1 MNMHRYELQT
11 LKYLALYKLFAIA
24 LMLVSIVFLLFGL
37 YVTVFRDQTSGER
50 LLNNAS
56 TAASIVVLC
65 CGYLM
70 LHFLNIIGKFK
81 RHNQG
86 HMSTGKNPNQ

>member
-1 MNMHRYELQT
+1 MNLDKYELQT
-11 LKYLALYKLFAIA
+11 LKHLTFYKLFAIA
-24 LMLVSIVFLLFGL
+24 LMLVGILFLLFGL
-37 YVTVFRDQTSGER
+37 YVIVFKDQTSGER
-50 LLNNAS
+50 LLNNAL

-81 RHNQG
+81 RHYQNQINKE
-86 HMSTGKNPNQ
+86 T